1 MHSAVCS
8 SGVQIV
14 LRNARHCT
22 ALRLRLAIFR
32 FHAQQ
37 VVRQVQWQPEVER
50 YLLAIVRATRKHA
63 DIQLGASPRG
73 TLALYRACEAYAAI
87 QGRDYV
93 EPDDVKLLAP
103 HLLTHRLLTTT
114 RTRMRGQR
122 ALEIMTEILAAMPA
136 PVEMIAPPPGK
147 R

>member
-1 MHSAVCS
+1 MATGGRALPAGNCS
-8 SGVQIV
+8 
-14 LRNARHCT
+14 RHAQACRYST
-22 ALRLRLAIFR
+22 RCQPTWHPGALSRLRSL
-32 FHAQQ
+32 
-37 VVRQVQWQPEVER
+37 
-50 YLLAIVRATRKHA
+50 
-63 DIQLGASPRG
+63 
-73 TLALYRACEAYAAI
+73 CI

>member
-1 MHSAVCS
+1 LQPVTSAAH
-8 SGVQIV
+8 I
-14 LRNARHCT
+14 L
-22 ALRLRLAIFR
+22 AL
-32 FHAQQ
+32 QQ